1 MGMQE
6 KAIILVGFMGTGKST
21 VAEQLAVRLGW
32 RKIDLDTAIE
42 EDQNSSIPDLF
53 VSRGEAYFRQVE
65 SEVLKRTLSEYEE
78 IVVATGGGAVLAE
91 ANRETMLQSGFVVA
105 LTASVESILNRVQ
118 NDPNRPLLKGNAAE
132 SVPMLLETRRH
143 AYDFAH
149 LKIDTTDKSVSEI
162 VGLIMEQS
170 GVSGRT
176 A

>member
-1 MGMQE
+1 MQH

-32 RKIDLDTAIE
+32 RKIDLDAAIE

-65 SEVLKRTLSEYEE
+65 SDVLKRTLSESEE

-91 ANRETMLQSGFVVA
+91 ANRETMLESGFVVA
-105 LTASVESILNRVQ
+105 LTASVESILKRVQ
-118 NDPNRPLLKGNAAE
+118 NDPNRPLLKWNAAE
-132 SVPMLLETRRH
+132 SVPMLLEARRH

-149 LKIDTTDKSVSEI
+149 LKMDTTDKSVSEI
-162 VGLIMEQS
+162 VGHIIERS
-170 GVSGRT
+170 GASGRT